1 MENVYPKELGQEP
14 VLLMDFEEMPVH
26 ALVQLQV
33 QFMVMTQDT
42 YYNVISTYLITHWKL
57 TYQDLTA

>member
-1 MENVYPKELGQEP
+1 MKNVYPKELGQEP

-42 YYNVISTYLITHWKL
+42 YYNVISTYLITH
-57 TYQDLTA
+57 